1 LNPFAGAS
9 RAIVR
14 ARIHRFSKKAF
25 TPSPTSR
32 NLFTQSAL
40 GVKAFAFFLHR
51 FVHLCVLHRF
61 VHDLLS

>member
-25 TPSPTSR
+25 TSSPISR
-32 NLFTQSAL
+32 NLFTQSVL
-40 GVKAFAFFLHR
+40 GVKSFVFFLHR

-61 VHDLLS
+61 VQYLLS